1 MIIIT
6 IIIIIIIIIMI
17 IMILLLL
24 LLLTLLPLLL
34 IIIIAISTSFIMK
47 NKLHKKILIKRGR
60 KIEHRGTP
68 NKIYSRE
75 LNSEFILLL
84 CFLFD
89 K

>member
-1 MIIIT
+1 
-6 IIIIIIIIIMI
+6 MI
-17 IMILLLL
+17 IMILL
-24 LLLTLLPLLL
+24 LLPLLL

-47 NKLHKKILIKRGR
+47 NKLHKKTLNKRGR
-60 KIEHRGTP
+60 KIDHRGSP